1 MMTATLTASTLI
13 SCGTVGNILGSVIGF
28 AMVAQLIIIGMW
40 RHHDPVME

>member
-28 AMVAQLIIIGMW
+28 AMVAQLIIIGM
-40 RHHDPVME
+40 